1 VGAPSPLLVGWWPLR
16 TSWCTPE
23 PGSSEPHSVVQNG
36 WGAILY
42 YRMEVVGMAGRPRG
56 ASARTEVLQVRLTKA
71 GMAALDQMR
80 GEATRADFTRDL
92 LAAAARSRR

>member
-1 VGAPSPLLVGWWPLR
+1 
-16 TSWCTPE
+16 
-23 PGSSEPHSVVQNG
+23 
-36 WGAILY
+36 
-42 YRMEVVGMAGRPRG
+42 MAGRPRG